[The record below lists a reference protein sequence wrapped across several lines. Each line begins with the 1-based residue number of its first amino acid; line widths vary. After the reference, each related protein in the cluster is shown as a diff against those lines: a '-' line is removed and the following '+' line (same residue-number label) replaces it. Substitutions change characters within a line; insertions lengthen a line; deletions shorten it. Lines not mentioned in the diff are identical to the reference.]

1 MAWTRWWFGFDQTSH
16 HAWLQRLFGAQLRW
30 LGVTVV
36 VSGIAVMAAIAHQPP
51 VLFLAGTVAASPGP
65 SGSGAPAK
73 RKLFAPLSASRED
86 EDRFGPL
93 FQAMAVQ

>member
-51 VLFLAGTVAASPGP
+51 VLFPAGTVAASPGRRGVVP
-65 SGSGAPAK
+65 
-73 RKLFAPLSASRED
+73 RKEKAFRTLVGEPR
-86 EDRFGPL
+86 G
-93 FQAMAVQ
+93 